1 MSKTFSFQEG
11 TWISVI
17 ATFRIAAADVVP
29 SKPILIFLLSNI
41 VQQHR
46 AAGDCW
52 VILYGQVYDV
62 TNFLSEHPGGSKI
75 ILQLAGQ
82 DATEAYDPVHPP
94 GTLESS
100 LPSSCRLGSIDPA
113 TLPKPVAQSSDAP
126 EKTTHA
132 EVMHVQD
139 CLNLDEIEQV
149 ATKKLSQRAWAYYFS
164 AADDLWSKSYN
175 NIAYKSILLRPRI
188 FVDVSKCDTSTSIL
202 GYKVDAPFFVSPAA
216 QARLADPEGEH
227 GIAKACAKHGICQ
240 IISHNASMSPEQIC
254 EGASPDQV
262 FGWQLYVQ
270 NERKKSEAMLERI
283 AKILCIKF
291 VVLTLDA
298 PIPGKRE
305 LDERQGSVGAHLPA
319 SSTVAAKQDRPTVS
333 NQHSDASGVKP
344 PEAGGGGVGRSMFAG
359 TAADLHWSA
368 TMPWLE
374 KHTELPIVLKGL
386 QTHEDVY
393 RASLYPRIKGVIL
406 SNHGGRAADTA
417 SPSIHTLL
425 EINKYC
431 PEVHKKLEIYVDG
444 GIKRGTDA
452 VKALAL
458 GARAVGIGRS
468 PLYGLGAG
476 GIEGVE
482 RVFEILKAEIDTAVR
497 LCGATRISELGKH
510 HVSSLID
517 IIEHGYL
524 LANSSSQ
531 VNTRA
536 AERDIYDGPLG
547 FSKMGLWLRSKL

>member
-1 MSKTFSFQEG
+1 M
-11 TWISVI
+11 
-17 ATFRIAAADVVP
+17 
-29 SKPILIFLLSNI
+29 
-41 VQQHR
+41 QQHR

-52 VILYGQVYDV
+52 VILYGNVYDV
-62 TNFLSEHPGGSKI
+62 TNFLPEHPGGSKI

-100 LPSSCRLGSIDPA
+100 LPPDCKLGALDPS
-113 TLPKPVAQSSDAP
+113 TLPKPAAREDNDS
-126 EKTTHA
+126 EKDNR
-132 EVMHVQD
+132 EDIMHVQE

-164 AADDLWSKSYN
+164 ASDDLWSKSYN

-188 FVDVSKCDTSTSIL
+188 FVDVSKCNIGTSIL
-202 GYKVDAPFFVSPAA
+202 GYKVNAPFFVSPAA
-216 QARLADPEGEH
+216 QARLAHPEGER
-227 GIAKACAKHGICQ
+227 GIAKACAKHGLCQ

-270 NERKKSEAMLERI
+270 NDRKKSEAMLQRV
-283 AKILCIKF
+283 AKIPCIKF
-291 VVLTLDA
+291 IVLTLDA

-305 LDERQGSVGAHLPA
+305 LDERQGSVGARLPA
-319 SSTVAAKQDRPTVS
+319 ASSVAAKQERPTVPQNDGTPHQS
-333 NQHSDASGVKP
+333 ESSGVKP

-359 TAADLHWSA
+359 TAADLHWTA

-374 KHTELPIVLKGL
+374 KHTKLPIVLKGL

-431 PEVHKKLEIYVDG
+431 PEVHKKLEVYVDG

-497 LCGATRISELGKH
+497 LCGATTLSQLGKQ
-510 HVSSLID
+510 HVS
-517 IIEHGYL
+517 HL
-524 LANSSSQ
+524 LPQQAKL
-531 VNTRA
+531 TDTLRA
-536 AERDIYDGPLG
+536 
-547 FSKMGLWLRSKL
+547 RSILVLLKETSTTDRLASVRWAFG